1 MTMDRRNFI
10 AALGG
15 AFVCANAAP
24 SLAQYVIPDGQVRLV
39 FNENPYGPSPKA
51 LAAVKDILSLSA
63 YYPDSPSDFPIR
75 DQLFDAISDKHKLAH
90 DNLFVSSGSNE
101 GLQAALMA
109 YGQDGAVLTPAL
121 TYNDHLGYAERLGV
135 SVLRVPLREDLQVDL
150 DAMAARV
157 DDNISVVYFAN
168 PNNPTGVPIDADELR
183 AFCDKVGPRALVIVD
198 EAYNELTPNPPAN
211 SMVDKVR
218 AGDNVLIMRTFS
230 KIFGMAG
237 MRIGY
242 GMARPD
248 IVERISK
255 HVMAWPN
262 GVGLTAA
269 YHSYIDDEFIAYS
282 RQKVSEGR
290 EMVNQTFMDVGVMPV
305 PSVTNFVFANIGRD
319 AKAFRRAMA
328 REGVLVNG
336 GYAGYP
342 NYLRVSMGK
351 LEDLQTFDRVF
362 KRVFSKIA

>member
-1 MTMDRRNFI
+1 MDRRNFI
-10 AALGG
+10 AAMGG
-15 AFVCANAAP
+15 AFMYANTVP

-51 LAAVKDILSLSA
+51 LAAVKDVLALSA
-63 YYPDSPSDFPIR
+63 YYPDSPTDYPMR
-75 DQLFDAISDKHKLAH
+75 DKLFDAISSKHQLSH

-109 YGQDGAVLTPAL
+109 YGREGAVLTPAL

-135 SVLRVPLREDLQVDL
+135 SIVRVPLRDDLQVDL
-150 DAMAARV
+150 EAMAARV
-157 DDNISVVYFAN
+157 DESISVVYLAN

-183 AFCDKVGPRALVIVD
+183 AFCKKVGSKALVIVD
-198 EAYNELTPNPPAN
+198 EAYNELTPTPSAS
-211 SMVDKVR
+211 SMVDLVR
-218 AGDNVLIMRTFS
+218 AGGNVLVMRTFS

-242 GMARPD
+242 GMARPY
-248 IVERISK
+248 IVERVSR

-269 YHSYIDDEFIAYS
+269 YHSYIDDEFIAFS
-282 RQKVSEGR
+282 RKKVSEGR
-290 EMVNQTFMDVGVMPV
+290 AMVNKTFLDVGVTPV
-305 PSVTNFVFANIGRD
+305 ASVTNFVFANIGRD
-319 AKAFRRAMA
+319 AKVFRRAMA
-328 REGVLVNG
+328 NEGVLING

-342 NYLRVSMGK
+342 NYVRVSMGK
-351 LEDLQTFDRVF
+351 LDDLQTFDRVF
-362 KRVFSKIA
+362 KRVFAKAV

>member
-1 MTMDRRNFI
+1 MDRRNFI
-10 AALGG
+10 TALGG
-15 AFVCANAAP
+15 AFMYANVTP

-51 LAAVKDILSLSA
+51 LAAVQDVLSLSA

-75 DQLFDAISDKHKLAH
+75 DNLFDAISSKHKLAH

-109 YGQDGAVLTPAL
+109 YGQYGAVLTPAL

-135 SVLRVPLREDLQVDL
+135 SIVRVPLRDDLQVDL
-150 DAMAARV
+150 EAMAERV
-157 DDNISVVYFAN
+157 DENISVVYLAN
-168 PNNPTGVPIDADELR
+168 PNNPTGVPIDADDLR
-183 AFCDKVGPRALVIVD
+183 AFCDKVGEKALVIVD
-198 EAYNELTPNPPAN
+198 EAYNELMPDPVAN
-211 SMVDKVR
+211 SMVDTVR
-218 AGDNVLIMRTFS
+218 SGGNVLIMRTFS

-242 GMARPD
+242 GMARYD
-248 IVERISK
+248 IVERVSK

-269 YHSYIDDEFIAYS
+269 YHSYIDNEFIAFS

-290 EMVNQTFMDVGVMPV
+290 EMVNQTFLDVGVVPV

-328 REGVLVNG
+328 SEGVLVNG
-336 GYAGYP
+336 GYTGYP

-351 LEDLQTFDRVF
+351 LEDLKTFDRVF
-362 KRVFSKIA
+362 KRVFSKAV

>member
-75 DQLFDAISDKHKLAH
+75 DQLFDAISDKHKLSH

-362 KRVFSKIA
+362 KRVFSKTA

>member
-1 MTMDRRNFI
+1 MDRRNFI
-10 AALGG
+10 VAVGG
-15 AFVCANAAP
+15 ALMYANAAP
-24 SLAQYVIPDGQVRLV
+24 SLGQYVIPDGQVRLV

-51 LAAVKDILSLSA
+51 LAAAKDVLSLSA

-75 DQLFDAISDKHKLAH
+75 DKLFDAISRKHQLTH

-101 GLQAALMA
+101 GLQAALLA
-109 YGQDGAVLTPAL
+109 YGKDGAVLTPAL

-135 SVLRVPLREDLQVDL
+135 SIVRVPLRDDLQVDL
-150 DAMAARV
+150 DAMAAKV
-157 DDNISVVYFAN
+157 DENISVVYLAN
-168 PNNPTGVPIDADELR
+168 PNNPTGVPIDPQELR
-183 AFCDKVGPRALVIVD
+183 VFCDKVGQKALVIID
-198 EAYNELTPNPPAN
+198 EAYNELMPNPPAN

-218 AGDNVLIMRTFS
+218 SDNNVLVMRTFS

-248 IVERISK
+248 IIERVSK
-255 HVMAWPN
+255 HVMSWPN

-269 YHSYIDDEFIAYS
+269 YHSYIDEEFIAFS
-282 RQKVSEGR
+282 RQKVSQGR
-290 EMVNQTFMDVGVMPV
+290 AMVNQTFLDVGVTPV
-305 PSVTNFVFANIGRD
+305 PSVTNFVFADIGRD

-328 REGVLVNG
+328 SEGVLVNG

-351 LEDLQTFDRVF
+351 LEDLRTFDRVF
-362 KRVFSKIA
+362 KRVFSRPI

>member
-1 MTMDRRNFI
+1 MDRRNFI
-10 AALGG
+10 AAVGG
-15 AFVCANAAP
+15 ALAYANAVP

-63 YYPDSPSDFPIR
+63 YYPDSPTDYPIR
-75 DQLFDAISDKHKLAH
+75 DNLFDAISSKHQLMH

-135 SVLRVPLREDLQVDL
+135 SIVRVPLRDDLQVDL

-157 DDNISVVYFAN
+157 DESIGVVYLAN

-183 AFCDKVGPRALVIVD
+183 AFCKKVGSKALVIVD
-198 EAYNELTPNPPAN
+198 EAYNELTANPSAN
-211 SMVDKVR
+211 SMVDLVR
-218 AGDNVLIMRTFS
+218 AGGNVLVMRTFS

-248 IVERISK
+248 IVERVSK

-269 YHSYIDDEFIAYS
+269 YHSYIDDEFIAFS
-282 RQKVSEGR
+282 RKKVSEGR
-290 EMVNQTFMDVGVMPV
+290 AMVNQTFLDVGINPV
-305 PSVTNFVFANIGRD
+305 PSVTNFVFADIGRD
-319 AKAFRRAMA
+319 AKTFRQAMA
-328 REGVLVNG
+328 NEGVLING

-342 NYLRVSMGK
+342 NYIRVSMGK

-362 KRVFSKIA
+362 KRVLARAV

>member
-75 DQLFDAISDKHKLAH
+75 DQLFDAISDKHKLSH

-362 KRVFSKIA
+362 KRVFSKTV